1 MNQQH
6 SFLRVTIYFG
16 LFATIAAGLIGL
28 GKESWNLPVLVGFC
42 SIVSIVYTDVLGWF
56 SLHRWLV
63 YVAMV
68 AGAGIATADFLR
80 DNSANQIVEVGNLLV
95 YVQLPL
101 MFQKKS
107 KRVFEQWGVFLLLEL
122 VVGALVN
129 NNVLYGDRKSTRAEL
144 QSQ

>member
-42 SIVSIVYTDVLGWF
+42 AIVSIVYTDVLGWF

-63 YVAMV
+63 YVAMI
-68 AGAGIATADFLR
+68 AGAGIATMEQKPTKTGKFQDSLPSPINPAAIV
-80 DNSANQIVEVGNLLV
+80 ANN
-95 YVQLPL
+95 P
-101 MFQKKS
+101 K
-107 KRVFEQWGVFLLLEL
+107 
-122 VVGALVN
+122 
-129 NNVLYGDRKSTRAEL
+129 
-144 QSQ
+144 